1 MDRPAIGE
9 SAGDHHMGKL
19 LRSSFVLAFVLLVPA
34 SGHPCTTDAEC
45 QDSNQ
50 CALNERCDSGACI
63 SDPVN
68 CDDGNACTQDLCDPA
83 AGC

>member
-1 MDRPAIGE
+1 
-9 SAGDHHMGKL
+9 MGKL

-50 CALNERCDSGACI
+50 CAINERCDSGACI